1 MYQLKK
7 ILDLKLVNTSN
18 KGFELTLDSNRLY
31 KQLNDFLNIIDI
43 FSARQLFTNLD
54 VVLTMIKFWYSD
66 LKHKIWFKKDYIFI
80 AN

>member
-54 VVLTMIKFWYSD
+54 VVLQ
-66 LKHKIWFKKDYIFI
+66 
-80 AN
+80 

>member
-7 ILDLKLVNTSN
+7 ILDLKLVNTNN

-54 VVLTMIKFWYSD
+54 VVLTMIKFWYSG

>member
-1 MYQLKK
+1 MYLLKK

-54 VVLTMIKFWYSD
+54 VVLTMIKF
-66 LKHKIWFKKDYIFI
+66 
-80 AN
+80 

>member
-43 FSARQLFTNLD
+43 FSASQLSTNLD
-54 VVLTMIKFWYSD
+54 VVLTMIKF
-66 LKHKIWFKKDYIFI
+66 
-80 AN
+80 

>member
-43 FSARQLFTNLD
+43 FSERQLFTNLD
-54 VVLTMIKFWYSD
+54 VVLTMIKF
-66 LKHKIWFKKDYIFI
+66 
-80 AN
+80 

>member
-7 ILDLKLVNTSN
+7 ISDLKLVNTSN

-54 VVLTMIKFWYSD
+54 VVLTMIKF
-66 LKHKIWFKKDYIFI
+66 
-80 AN
+80 

>member
-54 VVLTMIKFWYSD
+54 VVLTMIKF
-66 LKHKIWFKKDYIFI
+66 
-80 AN
+80 

>member
-43 FSARQLFTNLD
+43 FSARQLSTNLD
-54 VVLTMIKFWYSD
+54 VVLTMIKF
-66 LKHKIWFKKDYIFI
+66 
-80 AN
+80 